1 MSLYARD
8 VFTLRDRSLRPAGGR
23 LSVFFFINFVIKLLN
38 VDLWGLKQSC
48 HTVFCV
54 ASQALMRC
62 VHRGCRMLDVS
73 QVSCRLIRD
82 VLSRKNKKQI
92 LYL

>member
-1 MSLYARD
+1 MRGTFSRCEIALCAPLEEDCRR
-8 VFTLRDRSLRPAGGR
+8 FLL
-23 LSVFFFINFVIKLLN
+23 FFRNFVIKLLN

-54 ASQALMRC
+54 ASQTLMRC
-62 VHRGCRMLDVS
+62 VHRGCRMLDFS

-82 VLSRKNKKQI
+82 VLRHKNKKQI
-92 LYL
+92 LYF

>member
-1 MSLYARD
+1 MRGTFSRCEIALCAPLEEDCRC
-8 VFTLRDRSLRPAGGR
+8 
-23 LSVFFFINFVIKLLN
+23 FFINFVIKLLN

-62 VHRGCRMLDVS
+62 VHRGCRMLDFS

-82 VLSRKNKKQI
+82 VSSRKNKKQI
-92 LYL
+92 LYF

>member
-1 MSLYARD
+1 MRGTFHAA
-8 VFTLRDRSLRPAGGR
+8 RSLSAPRWR
-23 LSVFFFINFVIKLLN
+23 KTVCVFFINFVIKLLN

-62 VHRGCRMLDVS
+62 VHRGCRMLDFS

-92 LYL
+92 LYF